1 MKTMA
6 MRRTLTAALLLLSL
20 TACTGPAA
28 PPDSFYRIEVGAPA
42 QRLTKPALPG
52 VLEINRLAA
61 DGVAAER
68 ALAFARTEG
77 GALAHYK
84 YDFWSEPPG
93 VLLQDRLAHYLA
105 AAGIADRVVTPEL
118 RVLSDWVLRG
128 KVRRF
133 EQIAGRSE
141 VVVDLELGVVSARD
155 GSLVLLQTY
164 QARVPAGSEAVED
177 SARAMQTGVADIFA
191 RFLGDLRRASAG
203 LPGR

>member
-6 MRRTLTAALLLLSL
+6 MRNTLTAALLLLTL
-20 TACTGPAA
+20 AACAGPAT
-28 PPDSFYRIEVGAPA
+28 PPDSYYRIEPGAPA
-42 QRLTKPALPG
+42 QRLSKPVLPG

-61 DGVAAER
+61 DGVASER
-68 ALAFARTEG
+68 ALAFARGEG

-93 VLLQDRLAHYLA
+93 MLLQDRLAHYLA

-141 VVVDLELGVVSARD
+141 VMIDLELGVVSARD
-155 GSLVLLQTY
+155 GRLVLLETY
-164 QARVPAGSEAVED
+164 VARVPAASERVED
-177 SARAMQTGVADIFA
+177 AAQAMEKGVADIFA
-191 RFLGDLRRASAG
+191 RFLADLSRNRSAK
-203 LPGR
+203 